1 MRPLFRSTLL
11 ALAASL
17 AAAAPALAGHTFGL
31 FTCHRCCC
39 KSCMFC
45 VRPYNAF
52 SPVACG
58 SLALSGCMPFG
69 QPGCGPCGGYPGM
82 IPFGGMPCGPYGD
95 CCGAMCSADGAFL
108 PDEGD
113 SGAADAQAS
122 AKQSSQASQA
132 NQANQAARTT
142 AAQPASQAVPTL
154 EAATYYLPYG
164 YNPMMMPAVPGWTVP
179 AYYPAA
185 YPAR

>member
-1 MRPLFRSTLL
+1 MRSLFRSTLL
-11 ALAASL
+11 ALAATL
-17 AAAAPALAGHTFGL
+17 AAAAPALAGWRTFGL

-39 KSCMFC
+39 KSCTFC

-69 QPGCGPCGGYPGM
+69 QPGCGPCGGGPGM
-82 IPFGGMPCGPYGD
+82 IPYGGMPCGPLGYMG

-113 SGAADAQAS
+113 SDAADAQAS
-122 AKQSSQASQA
+122 AKQASQPSQSSQT
-132 NQANQAARTT
+132 ARSTPS
-142 AAQPASQAVPTL
+142 QPASQPVPAL
-154 EAATYYLPYG
+154 EAASYYLPYG
-164 YNPMMMPAVPGWTVP
+164 YNPMMAPAVPGWTVP